1 MFKHRGLLI
10 IFLCLIFASIL
21 GFFMFANNT
30 PKAQNLFTYK
40 DIAITQEQNIKTL
53 MSAGGNVV
61 IDSNIKGHIFVVD
74 GDLVISNNSKVS
86 GRASGC
92 TAYRCL
98 AFRLGR
104 TLSDPA
110 AFTIMACRLFF

>member
-61 IDSNIKGHIFVVD
+61 IDSTGKIVF
-74 GDLVISNNSKVS
+74 L
-86 GRASGC
+86 
-92 TAYRCL
+92 T
-98 AFRLGR
+98 
-104 TLSDPA
+104 
-110 AFTIMACRLFF
+110 RLFSQSEFDEMCRMIDQLLTDFSN